1 MRDSAATLSL
11 WMTGD
16 LVLDE
21 PQADRFFDLVRDD
34 LGAAGLLIGHVEVP
48 HTTRGVE
55 SVGDVPAPPADPA
68 NIAALGRAGFH
79 VATLAG
85 NHIHD
90 RGAEGI
96 ADTRQLLAAAGL
108 AVTGAGA
115 DLKEALAPA
124 IVTRGGRRVG
134 VLGFNCV
141 GPKQGWA
148 GAHRAGCAYVHILTH
163 YELENANPGGPPKVY
178 SFADPDSLEAMQ
190 AAVAALRKQV
200 DIVVVA
206 FHKGLV
212 HVPALLAMYERPVA
226 RAAIDAGADVVIGHH
241 AHILKGAEF
250 YRGKPIYHGLGN
262 FVVVTK
268 ALSGEGD
275 NEARR
280 AWAQKRKQLFGFT
293 PDPDYPLYP
302 FHPEAKNLMVAVCDI
317 AADGTIEA
325 GFRPGWMTP
334 PGQPEFVH
342 GARAE
347 AVTDYIRSITAKAGL
362 KARFSW
368 KGDKMVFTAPEA
380 S

>member
-1 MRDSAATLSL
+1 
-11 WMTGD
+11 MTGD
-16 LVLDE
+16 LVLDQ
-21 PQADRFFDLVRDD
+21 PQADQFFDLVRGD
-34 LGAAGLLIGHVEVP
+34 LAAADILIGHVEVP
-48 HTTRGVE
+48 HTLRGAE

-68 NIAALGRAGFH
+68 NVAALGRAGFH

-96 ADTRQLLAAAGL
+96 ADTRQLLADAGL

-115 DLKEALAPA
+115 DLGEALSPA
-124 IVTRGGRRVG
+124 IVSRGGRRVG
-134 VLGFNCV
+134 VLSFNCV

-163 YELENANPGGPPKVY
+163 YELEMANPGGPPKIY
-178 SFADPDSLEAMQ
+178 TFADPDSLEAMQ
-190 AAVAALRKQV
+190 AAIAALRTKV
-200 DIVVVA
+200 DVLVVA
-206 FHKGLV
+206 LHKGLV
-212 HVPALLAMYERPVA
+212 HVPAQLAMYERPVA
-226 RAAIDAGADVVIGHH
+226 RAAIDAGADIVIGHH
-241 AHILKGAEF
+241 AHILRGVEV
-250 YRGKPIYHGLGN
+250 YRGKPIFHGLGN
-262 FVVVTK
+262 FVVVTQ

-293 PDPDYPLYP
+293 PDPEYPLYP

-325 GFRPGWMTP
+325 GFRTGWMTP
-334 PGQPEFVH
+334 QGQPEFLS

-347 AVTDYIRSITAKAGL
+347 AVADYVMSISEKAGL
-362 KARFSW
+362 KPRFSW
-368 KGDKMVFTAPEA
+368 KGDKVVFTAPEA
-380 S
+380 A